1 MPRVEKC
8 AKCGGA
14 VIQRA
19 MIVDE
24 SRKGETNLK
33 VRVDADPTAMVFKKA
48 TRSDVHAYICSSCG
62 FTELYADN
70 PEELYR
76 AFQAARSKSADL
88 DLK

>member
-8 AKCGGA
+8 VKCGGA

-19 MIVDE
+19 RMVDQG
-24 SRKGETNLK
+24 RNGEANLK

-48 TRSDVHAYICSSCG
+48 IRSAVYAYICSSCG
-62 FTELYADN
+62 FMELYADN

-76 AFQAARSKSADL
+76 ASQAARSKSVDL